1 MFQKVISGD
10 FGNLS
15 EVSTMKKETL
25 VEAKERA
32 LRSLGCTSLGLAIG
46 YAGNLVGINWLFL
59 VTGIG
64 AGLVV
69 LVLVNLILFFMKK
82 RVSWEDSFN
91 LLILLGGVL
100 PTVTKDA
107 AWSSR
112 WVIAFMFLGVGC
124 MCASILPSIRGKE
137 WSNERSRMAIKK
149 GSSNKRLKLKKL
161 FALTLIIGIILTGV
175 GYHLLTWADNSYYA
189 PQSSSLQGRVSFYF
203 LPAPVPGE
211 HPMMLNVA
219 FSPLVGRTNTSHLNL
234 SVAGNFPGSTPW
246 ISFLF
251 ETTFHFVGQS
261 VNSSSGNGA
270 GNWREFDWHTST
282 GQPETLIQ
290 FLYNNTN
297 PATDRLSFNADISM
311 NFTGLPFLYEHGRY
325 TILIPFNPNGA
336 GYTIDNGFLTVFL
349 PEGTFFSTSNEPQQV
364 AMPVGAGSGE
374 YIQSRLNQ
382 SSVVVIT
389 YDDSA
394 TEKAYSDK
402 QTWGL
407 FSLGVGVPSIISSFP
422 LYQHGKKSDRATDI
436 DRSSERSTKKS
447 D

>member
-1 MFQKVISGD
+1 MIKPVSIKWKAR
-10 FGNLS
+10 
-15 EVSTMKKETL
+15 EVVSRRPHLKETT
-25 VEAKERA
+25 R
-32 LRSLGCTSLGLAIG
+32 RI
-46 YAGNLVGINWLFL
+46 F
-59 VTGIG
+59 
-64 AGLVV
+64 
-69 LVLVNLILFFMKK
+69 
-82 RVSWEDSFN
+82 
-91 LLILLGGVL
+91 
-100 PTVTKDA
+100 
-107 AWSSR
+107 SR
-112 WVIAFMFLGVGC
+112 WYVFFAGVMISVIAATLLLWANYHPVRLLVFVFLWLLLFGIFLIIGVVFR
-124 MCASILPSIRGKE
+124 PV
-137 WSNERSRMAIKK
+137 NERSRMAVKK
-149 GSSNKRLKLKKL
+149 GNSNNRLNLKKI
-161 FALTLIIGIILTGV
+161 FALTLIIGIILTGL

-189 PQSSSLQGRVSFYF
+189 PQSSSLQGRVTFYF

-211 HPMMLNVA
+211 LPMMLNVA
-219 FSPLVGRTNTSHLNL
+219 LSPLVGRTNTSHLHL

-297 PATDRLSFNADISM
+297 PATGRLSFNADISM
-311 NFTGLPFLYEHGRY
+311 NFTGLPFLYDHGRY

-336 GYTIDNGFLTVFL
+336 GYTINNGFLTVFL
-349 PEGTFFSTSNEPQQV
+349 PEGTFFSGSNEPQQV
-364 AMPVGAGSGE
+364 TMPVGAGSGE
-374 YIQSRLNQ
+374 YVQSRLNQ

-389 YDDSA
+389 YDDPA

-436 DRSSERSTKKS
+436 DRSSERSTKKR